1 MIKIAPSILAA
12 DKSCL
17 LKEIKKVERSADL
30 LHFDIMDGHFVP
42 NITFGPQFVA
52 DLRKK
57 VKLPF
62 EVHLMVEEPE
72 KWIVPFVEAGSD
84 LLIPH
89 VEATSHLLRLITFI
103 KKRGVKV
110 GVALNPA
117 TPLCSLDYILS
128 EIDMV
133 LLMTV
138 DPGFGGQ
145 EFLPEV
151 LPKIEKLRKIAKRK
165 GTFLDIGVDG
175 GINGKTIK
183 EVIAR
188 GANVIVAGTSIF
200 SNSNPE
206 RVILNWKEL

>member
-57 VKLPF
+57 VRLPF

-151 LPKIEKLRKIAKRK
+151 LPKIEKLRKIVKRK